1 MLPNHV
7 MGNSWGPIEY
17 RETGLYNFDQKLPSI
32 DVVKSMSCFSDFNHN
47 TTFKVTSLALKFR
60 LFNQH
65 ISRCT
70 AYNKLFE
77 VSACSILYIT

>member
-32 DVVKSMSCFSDFNHN
+32 DVVKSMSCFSDFNHTN
-47 TTFKVTSLALKFR
+47 LR
-60 LFNQH
+60 LQLH
-65 ISRCT
+65 SCQQ
-70 AYNKLFE
+70 
-77 VSACSILYIT
+77 

>member
-47 TTFKVTSLALKFR
+47 PD
-60 LFNQH
+60 
-65 ISRCT
+65 
-70 AYNKLFE
+70 NKLI
-77 VSACSILYIT
+77 CSYDKVILYHHTFLLFFK